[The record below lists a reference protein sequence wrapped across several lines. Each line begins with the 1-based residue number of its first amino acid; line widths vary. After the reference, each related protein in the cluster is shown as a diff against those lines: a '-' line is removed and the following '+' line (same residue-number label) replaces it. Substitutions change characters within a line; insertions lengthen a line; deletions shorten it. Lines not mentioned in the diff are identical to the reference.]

1 MAHRNEPK
9 KLKSVAKLVAWND
22 AGEIVTERKIPL
34 DKYYE
39 NPDDLI
45 DSGEYRKEQ
54 GIVRVKGTLHDAK
67 GAVIQEF
74 ENSYSIANGSYLHGK
89 IRHADGTITED

>member
-1 MAHRNEPK
+1 MAHRHESK

-39 NPDDLI
+39 NLDDLV
-45 DSGEYRKEQ
+45 DSGEYRKEK
-54 GIVRVKGTLHDAK
+54 GIVRVKGTLHDSR
-67 GAVIQEF
+67 GTVIQEF
-74 ENSYSIANGSYLHGK
+74 DNSYSVANGRYLHGK
-89 IRHADGTITED
+89 IRHSDGTVTQD

>member
-1 MAHRNEPK
+1 MARRDESR

-22 AGEIVTERKIPL
+22 EGKIVAEKKIPL

-39 NPDDLI
+39 DLDELI
-45 DSGEYRKEQ
+45 DSGEYRKEKE
-54 GIVRVKGTLHDAK
+54 IIRIKGTLHNSK

-74 ENSYSIANGSYLHGK
+74 DNSYSVADGRYLHGK
-89 IRHADGTITED
+89 IRYADGTVIED

>member
-1 MAHRNEPK
+1 MAHRHESK

-22 AGEIVTERKIPL
+22 EGKIIAERKIPL

-39 NPDDLI
+39 NLDELI
-45 DSGEYRKEQ
+45 DSGEYRKENE
-54 GIVRVKGTLHDAK
+54 IVRIKGTLHNSK

-74 ENSYSIANGSYLHGK
+74 DNSYSIADGRYLHGK
-89 IRHADGTITED
+89 IRHADGTVTED

>member
-1 MAHRNEPK
+1 MAHRNESK

-45 DSGEYRKEQ
+45 DSGKYRKEK
-54 GIVRVKGTLHDAK
+54 GIVRVTGTLHDAK
-67 GAVIQEF
+67 GTVIQEF
-74 ENSYSIANGSYLHGK
+74 DNSYSVANGSYLHGR
-89 IRHADGTITED
+89 IRHADGTVTQD